1 MEYFIYVFCWLVD
14 VNIWY
19 LSIVGRNSYYILRM
33 RSMISKDADKYGTK
47 SMISKHSK
55 HTFREYLIPIDTIDN
70 TTIINTS
77 RRKNNQINPNIISAI
92 SD

>member
-1 MEYFIYVFCWLVD
+1 
-14 VNIWY
+14 
-19 LSIVGRNSYYILRM
+19 
-33 RSMISKDADKYGTK
+33 MISKDADKYGTK

-55 HTFREYLIPIDTIDN
+55 HSKHTFREYLIPVDTIDN
-70 TTIINTS
+70 TTSINSS